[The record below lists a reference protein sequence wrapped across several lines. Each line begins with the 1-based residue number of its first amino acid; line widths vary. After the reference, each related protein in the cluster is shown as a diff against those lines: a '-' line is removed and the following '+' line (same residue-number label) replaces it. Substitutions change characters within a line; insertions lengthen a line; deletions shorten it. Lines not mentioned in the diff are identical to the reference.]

1 MLQKIKRK
9 IMRVIIDNVKNIHAN
24 GSVKRDQYNPIGI
37 EGTIVNRNG
46 KYNPIIVLWD
56 NGIRN
61 SYQIK
66 NLKEVL

>member
-1 MLQKIKRK
+1 
-9 IMRVIIDNVKNIHAN
+9 MRVIIDNVKHLHAN
-24 GSVKRDQYNPIGI
+24 GSVKRDLYNPIGV
-37 EGTIVNRNG
+37 EGTVINYNA

-61 SYQIK
+61 SYQMS